1 MFDYIIVGA
10 GSAGCVLAN
19 RLTEDPKTKVLLLEA
34 GGPDKKQEIHIP
46 AAWPKL
52 FKTPFDW
59 NYSTEEQPHLNG
71 RKLYWPRGKVLG
83 GSSSV
88 NVMIYSRAN
97 ARDHDQWRSLGNDGW
112 GFADVLPYYKKS
124 ENQERGPDQ
133 YHGAGGPLNV
143 ANLRCTNAL
152 SHAFVDAGV
161 EVGLPL
167 NDDFH
172 GAEQSGVGFFQVT
185 QKQGKRHSAA
195 AAYLKPVMKRP
206 NLDIRT
212 NAWVTGLLFDKN
224 RVAGIAY
231 VRDGK
236 QEQARAS
243 REVILSGG
251 AINSPQLLMLSGVG
265 PADHLKSLGIQVVVD
280 VPGVGRNLQDH
291 LLAGVMHQCARP
303 ITMAGAETFG
313 NILNYLLFKKGPFCS
328 NIAEAG
334 GFVNLKPGPN
344 GPDLELIFAPTYFM
358 NHGFSNPEGHG
369 YAIGMV
375 LEHPESKGQIA
386 LRSND
391 PFDSPLIHPNYLA
404 SQPDLSVL
412 VEGIKLA
419 RRIARAKAFDDF
431 RGAEVWP
438 GPEARDDEAI
448 SEFIRNTAET
458 LYHPVGTCKMGNDS
472 MAVVDA
478 RLRVHGVENLRVVDA
493 SVMPAHITG
502 HTNAP
507 TIMIAEKAADLIKEA
522 L

>member
-19 RLTEDPKTKVLLLEA
+19 RLTEDPKIKVLLLEA

-52 FKTPFDW
+52 FKSPFDW
-59 NYSTEEQPHLNG
+59 NYSTEEQPHLNK

-83 GSSSV
+83 GSSSI

-97 ARDHDQWRSLGNDGW
+97 PKDHDQWRELGNEGW

-124 ENQERGPDQ
+124 ENQERGANE

-143 ANLRCTNAL
+143 ADLRCTNRL
-152 SHAFVDAGV
+152 SHALVDAGV
-161 EVGLPL
+161 EIGLPL
-167 NDDFH
+167 NDDFN
-172 GAEQSGVGFFQVT
+172 GAEQCGVGFFQVT

-195 AAYLKPVMKRP
+195 AAYLKPAMKRP
-206 NLDIRT
+206 NLT
-212 NAWVTGLLFDKN
+212 VQTQAQVTSLLFDKN

-231 VRDGK
+231 IRDGK
-236 QEQARAS
+236 RVQAQAN

-251 AINSPQLLMLSGVG
+251 TINSPQLLMISGIG
-265 PADHLKSLGIQVVVD
+265 PADHLKSLGIPVVLD
-280 VPGVGRNLQDH
+280 LPGVGQNLQDH

-303 ITMAGAETFG
+303 ITMASAETFG
-313 NILNYLLFKKGPFCS
+313 NIVNYLLFKKGPFCS

-334 GFVNLKPGPN
+334 GFIKLKPDSKS
-344 GPDLELIFAPTYFM
+344 PDLELIFAPTYYM

-375 LEHPESKGQIA
+375 LEHPESKGHIA

-391 PFDSPLIHPNYLA
+391 PFEAPLIHPNYLA
-404 SQPDLSVL
+404 SESDLSVL

-419 RRIARAKAFDDF
+419 RRLAQAKAFNEF

-438 GPEARDDEAI
+438 GPEALDDASV
-448 SEFIRNTAET
+448 SEFIRDTAET

-478 RLRVHGVENLRVVDA
+478 RLRVHGVENLRIVDA
-493 SVMPAHITG
+493 SVMPSHIAG

-507 TIMIAEKAADLIKEA
+507 TIMIAERSADLIKEA
-522 L
+522 H